1 MPLFMIAAKDIKQ
14 AFDILSIKPGK
25 VTQKHFVEEPERIG
39 SFLYDFK
46 EAFLNYE
53 SYYQFDPYRETY
65 LEKDR
70 VPEIKIFSDSISKRM
85 AERVIEENIWIQKY
99 ILSLK
104 KSEGLRSDETMYGM
118 PQLKMDMVQLALA
131 IHPESRPAARIVFS
145 VIAERPEARIL

>member
-25 VTQKHFVEEPERIG
+25 ATQNHFVEEPERIG

-65 LEKDR
+65 LEKSR
-70 VPEIKIFSDSISKRM
+70 VPEIKIFQTPLKADGGTCNRRKYMDSKI
-85 AERVIEENIWIQKY
+85 Y
-99 ILSLK
+99 L
-104 KSEGLRSDETMYGM
+104 
-118 PQLKMDMVQLALA
+118 
-131 IHPESRPAARIVFS
+131 VFEKIRRFA
-145 VIAERPEARIL
+145 VG

>member
-85 AERVIEENIWIQKY
+85 AERVIEENIWK
-99 ILSLK
+99 L
-104 KSEGLRSDETMYGM
+104 
-118 PQLKMDMVQLALA
+118 
-131 IHPESRPAARIVFS
+131 
-145 VIAERPEARIL
+145 